1 MITTVEAAAWQ
12 WRRRQGAFGQHKAPR
27 SQKAAE
33 HVCTPHSLGGFQDGF
48 FSVLR
53 DTAPTNRRVSGG
65 IPISGSTHTAA
76 ASWRVGSVAEPTQRK
91 SQIQQYRGCTAR
103 SAHLYQPLISGAM
116 ATPMSEPTPTGTPME
131 AACAQV
137 WQGGTPPDWRRQQ
150 AAAAAQG
157 GDGAS
162 AARAAPGAAIG
173 AGSMSAAA
181 VPRLRS
187 QSGRRGHPAPAAS
200 HVCCDHISWEPG
212 PLTRLRE
219 LPIVLL
225 LFARA
230 ATGAVRA
237 AGRSQRCTNN
247 LADQAPQFASQPA
260 PITTNP

>member
-1 MITTVEAAAWQ
+1 MVAAPGGLGAQ
-12 WRRRQGAFGQHKAPR
+12 PSTANQGAALSTPPTHWAGSKTASSASCVTQHP
-27 SQKAAE
+27 Q
-33 HVCTPHSLGGFQDGF
+33 
-48 FSVLR
+48 
-53 DTAPTNRRVSGG
+53 TAGLAG
-65 IPISGSTHTAA
+65 IPINCSTHTAA

-116 ATPMSEPTPTGTPME
+116 VTPMSEPTPTGTPME

-181 VPRLRS
+181 VPRLHS

-200 HVCCDHISWEPG
+200 PVCCDHISWEPG

-225 LFARA
+225 MFARA

-237 AGRSQRCTNN
+237 AGRCPSCSCCLLGRLLEPCVP
-247 LADQAPQFASQPA
+247 LAV
-260 PITTNP
+260 TEVHK